1 MTVMRG
7 RQFFQNPGPTNIPDR
22 ILRAMDRASMDFM
35 GKEFAEI
42 ADFCF
47 AGLKR
52 VFKTRQTMFVY
63 ASNGHGAWEAAVVN
77 LFSAGD
83 KVLVLETGR
92 FSASWGEMATAY
104 GLEVETLNFD
114 WRTGVVPAK
123 VEERLKADTARDIR
137 GVLLVHNETAT
148 GMTHPVAEVRQA
160 IDRAGH
166 PALFLSDTISSLAS
180 IDFRMDEWK
189 VDVAVG
195 GSQKGLMLPIG
206 MGFTGVSKKALDA
219 TQSATLPRAY
229 FDWRLMLGR
238 QPQKFPGT
246 APVHHFYGLAE
257 AIRMLDEEGLDACF
271 ARHRKLGEATRA
283 AVRAWGEGGG
293 LQLYCANPKLY
304 SDSVTAI
311 LMAPGIDAEKVRT
324 AALDRFNV
332 SLGGGLDSL
341 KGKVFRI
348 GHMGDLNEPMLLGA
362 LASVEMSLKVAGIP
376 YKKGGVDAAMA
387 VLVN

>member
-1 MTVMRG
+1 
-7 RQFFQNPGPTNIPDR
+7 
-22 ILRAMDRASMDFM
+22 
-35 GKEFAEI
+35 
-42 ADFCF
+42 
-47 AGLKR
+47 
-52 VFKTRQTMFVY
+52 
-63 ASNGHGAWEAAVVN
+63 
-77 LFSAGD
+77 
-83 KVLVLETGR
+83 
-92 FSASWGEMATAY
+92 
-104 GLEVETLNFD
+104 
-114 WRTGVVPAK
+114 
-123 VEERLKADTARDIR
+123 
-137 GVLLVHNETAT
+137 
-148 GMTHPVAEVRQA
+148 
-160 IDRAGH
+160 
-166 PALFLSDTISSLAS
+166 
-180 IDFRMDEWK
+180 
-189 VDVAVG
+189 
-195 GSQKGLMLPIG
+195 MLPIG